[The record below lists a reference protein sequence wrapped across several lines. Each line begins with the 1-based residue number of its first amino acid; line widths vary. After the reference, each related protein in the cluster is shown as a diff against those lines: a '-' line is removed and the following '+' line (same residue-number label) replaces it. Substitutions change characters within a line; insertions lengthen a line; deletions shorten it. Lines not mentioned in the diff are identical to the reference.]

1 MLDPVVNVQ
10 AGNLVSHAICLCLI
24 DTSSMEPISPD
35 ACDTKHAAPAPAGPS
50 AGTE

>member
-24 DTSSMEPISPD
+24 DTSSED
-35 ACDTKHAAPAPAGPS
+35 VEHL
-50 AGTE
+50 